1 MDEQPVALATTTR
14 SPKSCVSSLMY
25 GFSPH
30 PAHAPENSNSGSRNC
45 DSLTSRFSFAR
56 SNSGRRLKKAQFSF
70 SDSRRGGC
78 GCMSTALCLGLL
90 LSFAGQTMTHRLHP
104 VQSSGAT
111 WSRYFRPL
119 NSWLRK
125 SADLKVG
132 GAPSKAPGATMLA
145 RMTAWGQT
153 KTHLL
158 HWMQIAGSHTGI
170 SSAMLRRSHWLVPT
184 GQVPSGEK
192 ALTGSQSPL
201 LAIIMAVT
209 LLTKSGASSGT
220 MGGSDRAAVTRS
232 GTFTSYRLVSVS
244 STAWKL
250 RRTTSS
256 PLRP

>member
-125 SADLKVG
+125 SIDLKVA
-132 GAPSKAPGATMLA
+132 GAFASASGSTSFA
-145 RMTAWGQT
+145 RITACGQT
-153 KTHLL
+153 NTHLL
-158 HWMQIAGSHTGI
+158 HWMQIGGA
-170 SSAMLRRSHWLVPT
+170 PT
-184 GQVPSGEK
+184 GVSRAVLGRPHRGVPPR
-192 ALTGSQSPL
+192 PL
-201 LAIIMAVT
+201 
-209 LLTKSGASSGT
+209 
-220 MGGSDRAAVTRS
+220 
-232 GTFTSYRLVSVS
+232 
-244 STAWKL
+244 
-250 RRTTSS
+250 
-256 PLRP
+256 